1 MDILRIATAGSVDD
15 GKSTLI
21 GRLLFETNSITQ
33 DKLDAVLQ
41 ASRRRGID
49 YPDLSLLTDGL
60 VAEREQGITIDVAHI
75 YFSTPKRK
83 YIVADTPGHFEYT
96 RNMITGAS
104 TAQVA
109 IILIDAR
116 NGIVE
121 QTRRHYYITQLL
133 RIQHVVVCVNK
144 MDLTGYSEHAFEAI
158 KSAFGA
164 LTSVASVSEQQI
176 SFIPV
181 ASLYGENISTPSA
194 AMPWYKGNHLLGT
207 LEAIDYRGNDKL
219 LPARFPV
226 QQVIRP
232 KTEQYHD
239 FRGFAGR
246 VASGSFSKGDKVT
259 ALPSQQQS
267 EIAAVYA
274 SGNEVETAG
283 AGSSVVVTLKDEI
296 DISRGGMLVPETPA
310 PEALK
315 ELTAQICW
323 LDTTPIRAGRMY
335 LLQHGINRVKAK
347 VSALHN
353 RVNVETFTE
362 EAGAEELKLN
372 EIGSIS
378 LKLAQ
383 PVFADRYAVNK
394 YNGAFILID
403 EQTHTTAGVGFVS

>member
-33 DKLDAVLQ
+33 DKLDAVMQ

-121 QTRRHYYITQLL
+121 QTCRHYYITQLL
-133 RIQHVVVCVNK
+133 RIPFVVVCINK
-144 MDLTGYSEHAFEAI
+144 MDLTGYSEQAFEDI
-158 KSAFGA
+158 KTAFNA
-164 LTSVASVSEQQI
+164 LKLVASYKEQAL

-181 ASLYGENISTPSA
+181 ASLYGENITTQSTT
-194 AMPWYKGNHLLGT
+194 MPWYNGNHLLGT
-207 LEAIDYRGNDKL
+207 LETIDYSSNYKL
-219 LPARFPV
+219 LQPRFSV

-246 VASGSFSKGDKVT
+246 IASGCFSKGDKVI
-259 ALPSQQQS
+259 AFPSGQQS
-267 EIAAVYA
+267 QIAAVYV
-274 SGNEVETAG
+274 SGNEVETAE
-283 AGSSVVVTLKDEI
+283 AGSSVLLTLADEI
-296 DISRGGMLVPETPA
+296 DISRGGMLVPEVSTP
-310 PEALK
+310 EVLK

-323 LDTTPIRAGRMY
+323 LDNMPIRAGRIY
-335 LLQHGINRVKAK
+335 ILQHGINRVKAK
-347 VSALHN
+347 VIALNN
-353 RVNVETFTE
+353 RVNIADFTNE
-362 EAGAEELKLN
+362 LGVEELKLN
-372 EIGSIS
+372 EIGNIS

-383 PVFADRYAVNK
+383 PVFADRYAENK

-403 EQTHTTAGVGFVS
+403 EQTHTTAGIGFVV

>member
-33 DKLDAVLQ
+33 DKLDAVMQ

-96 RNMITGAS
+96 CNMITGAS

-121 QTRRHYYITQLL
+121 QTCRHYYITQLL
-133 RIQHVVVCVNK
+133 RIPHVVVCVNK
-144 MDLTGYSEHAFEAI
+144 MDLTGYSEQVFETVKTAFN
-158 KSAFGA
+158 A
-164 LTSVASVSEQQI
+164 LTSAALYKKQQV

-181 ASLYGENISTPSA
+181 ASLYGENISTQSS
-194 AMPWYKGNHLLGT
+194 AMPWYSGNCLLGT
-207 LEAIDYRGNDKL
+207 LEAIDYRSNDKL

-232 KTEQYHD
+232 KSEQYHD

-246 VASGSFSKGDKVT
+246 VASGCFSKGDSVI
-259 ALPSQQQS
+259 AFPSLQQS
-267 EIAAVYA
+267 EIEAVFV
-274 SGNEVETAG
+274 SGSEVKTAE
-283 AGSSVVVTLKDEI
+283 AGSSVVLTLKSEI
-296 DISRGGMLVPETPA
+296 DISRGGMLATQVST

-315 ELTAQICW
+315 ELTANICW
-323 LDTTPIRAGRMY
+323 LDTIPIRAGRMY
-335 LLQHGINRVKAK
+335 VLQHGINRVKAK
-347 VSALHN
+347 VVALNN
-353 RVNVETFTE
+353 RINVENFAE
-362 EAGAEELKLN
+362 EAGVDELKLN
-372 EIGSIS
+372 EIGSIT

-383 PVFADRYAVNK
+383 PVFADSYAVNK

-403 EQTHTTAGVGFVS
+403 EQTHTTAGVGFVV

>member
-33 DKLDAVLQ
+33 DKLDAVMQ

-121 QTRRHYYITQLL
+121 QTCRHYYITQLL
-133 RIQHVVVCVNK
+133 RIPHVVVCVNK
-144 MDLTGYSEHAFEAI
+144 MDLTGYSEQVFETVKAAFN
-158 KSAFGA
+158 A
-164 LTSVASVSEQQI
+164 LTSAASYKEQQI

-181 ASLYGENISTPSA
+181 ASLYGENISTQSA
-194 AMPWYKGNHLLGT
+194 AMPWYSGNCLLGT
-207 LEAIDYRGNDKL
+207 LEAIDYRSNDKL

-232 KTEQYHD
+232 KSEQYHD

-246 VASGSFSKGDKVT
+246 VASGSFGKGDKVT
-259 ALPSQQQS
+259 AFPSLQQS
-267 EIAAVYA
+267 EIAAVFA
-274 SGNEVETAG
+274 SGSEVDFAE
-283 AGSSVVVTLKDEI
+283 AGSSVVLTLKDEI
-296 DISRGGMLVPETPA
+296 DISRGGMLTTQSA
-310 PEALK
+310 TPEALK
-315 ELTAQICW
+315 ELTANVCW
-323 LDTTPIRAGRMY
+323 LDSQPIRAGRMY

-347 VSALHN
+347 VVALNN
-353 RVNVETFTE
+353 RINVENFSA
-362 EAGAEELKLN
+362 EAGVEELQLN
-372 EIGSIS
+372 EIGNIT

-383 PVFADRYAVNK
+383 PVFADSYAVNK

-403 EQTHTTAGVGFVS
+403 EQTHTTAGVGFVV